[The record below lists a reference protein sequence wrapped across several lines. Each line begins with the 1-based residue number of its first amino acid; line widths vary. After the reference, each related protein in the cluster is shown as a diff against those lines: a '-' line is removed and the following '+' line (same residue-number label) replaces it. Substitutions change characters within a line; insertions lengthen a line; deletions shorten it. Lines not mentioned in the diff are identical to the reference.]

1 MQAFNTG
8 FRLEDK
14 PTLPMEDKPTVLIL
28 IEKRTSDLAIA

>member
-8 FRLEDK
+8 FQLEDK

>member
-8 FRLEDK
+8 FQLKDK